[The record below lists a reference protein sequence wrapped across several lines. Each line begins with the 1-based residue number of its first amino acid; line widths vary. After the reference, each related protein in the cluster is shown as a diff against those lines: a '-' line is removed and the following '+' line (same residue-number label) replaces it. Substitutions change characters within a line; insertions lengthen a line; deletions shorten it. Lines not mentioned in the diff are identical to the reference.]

1 MLTFFACAIIATLIY
16 TLLRE
21 RLTPMVALT
30 LVPLIG
36 LLGFWI
42 ASGLIGHKVV
52 ANNYAYLLKPRYI
65 KTFLQK
71 LHLQPLPKDV
81 ITHFKKAAYKTLNL
95 NDFNKKPKNAVV
107 NEKELYQAYKAGLK
121 ALKIQ
126 TPFENAIKEMLQTH
140 SIWRTFLDHSHVLVS
155 YLRHGVNK
163 VFNIALMFIF
173 AILFFAILNDVGLF
187 NPLIKTI
194 IALSK
199 GNAIAI
205 CVGTCIIATLVH
217 LDGSGAST
225 FLVVI
230 PPLLPIYERLRLN
243 RYLLM
248 LLVAASAGLAN
259 LLPWGGP
266 LGRVASVLGV
276 ETSTLYYPLLPLQ
289 AIGFCCILLLAAI
302 LGYKETR
309 RLKALPADNLPSNNS
324 KEIETP
330 NLDAAKHFIPNLC
343 VAVLA
348 LSAVICK
355 ILPPEFCFLIALCV
369 VLLINY
375 DSPKAC
381 MAKIK
386 ECSPEAISMAL
397 ILLSAG
403 VYIGILSGSGMLEA
417 IAKNLTA
424 YLPASLL
431 PSLQWIVGALG
442 VPLKLVLDTNSYY
455 FTFFPII
462 AHLAPTGQAQSVG
475 YCMLI
480 GATLG
485 TFVSPFSPALWLGLG
500 LAKLSLGRHIA
511 YSFIWLWGLSL
522 IFLGV
527 ARMLNL
533 VG

>member
-1 MLTFFACAIIATLIY
+1 MLVFFACAIIATLIY

-21 RLTPMVALT
+21 RLSPMVALT
-30 LVPLIG
+30 LVPLVG

-42 ASGLIGHKVV
+42 TSGITGHKVV
-52 ANNYAYLLKPRYI
+52 ANNYAYLLKPKSI
-65 KTFLQK
+65 KVFLHK
-71 LHLQPLPKDV
+71 LSLNLPKDQ

-95 NDFNKKPKNAVV
+95 NDFNKKPKNAVI
-107 NEKELYQAYKAGLK
+107 NEEEIYQAYKAGLK

-126 TPFENAIKEMLQTH
+126 TPFENAIKQMLQTH
-140 SIWRTFLDHSHVLVS
+140 SIWRTFLDHAHVLVS
-155 YLRHGVNK
+155 YLRHGINK
-163 VFNIALMFIF
+163 VFNIAMMFIF
-173 AILFFAILNDVGLF
+173 AILFFAILNDAGLF

-194 IALSK
+194 IAFSK
-199 GNAIAI
+199 GNVIAI
-205 CVGTCIIATLVH
+205 CMGTCIIATLVH

-243 RYLLM
+243 PYLLI

-276 ETSTLYYPLLPLQ
+276 ETSTLYYPLIPLQ
-289 AIGFCCILLLAAI
+289 AIGFCCILLLAVI

-309 RLKALPADNLPSNNS
+309 RLKALPSDLPSKTS

-330 NLDAAKHFIPNLC
+330 NLEAAKHFIPNLC

-348 LSAVICK
+348 LSAVVCK

-403 VYIGILSGSGMLEA
+403 VYIGILSESGMLEA
-417 IAKNLTA
+417 IAKDLTA

-462 AHLAPTGQAQSVG
+462 AHLAPSDQAQSVG

-485 TFVSPFSPALWLGLG
+485 TFISPFSPALWLGLG
-500 LAKLSLGRHIA
+500 LAKLSIGRYIA

-522 IFLGV
+522 ILLGV
-527 ARMLNL
+527 AKMLNL